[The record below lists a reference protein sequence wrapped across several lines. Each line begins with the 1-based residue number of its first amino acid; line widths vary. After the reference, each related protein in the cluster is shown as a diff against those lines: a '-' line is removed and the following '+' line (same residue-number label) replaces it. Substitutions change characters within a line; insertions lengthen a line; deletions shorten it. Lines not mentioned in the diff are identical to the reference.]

1 MEREHWPQVVIGRV
15 VAERVHAVNRDP
27 GPDHVEVAGG
37 VGDHRGAVCRM
48 EFHLREFPAC
58 PLPQF
63 GQAVPLQVTKGRVF
77 FVGRGEMRPE
87 RGQPEVR
94 MRVGRSGQFEHEF
107 RVGGAEPA
115 HAGVVLHVNPDDQPG
130 SRRLIGQ
137 GGDEARLPGGD
148 VGAGRDRHLD
158 FTRGEG
164 ADHQHRDVRCDAAGQ
179 HRLGRGGE
187 GNPVGPGLGHGTD
200 TVKRAV
206 PVGIGLQDRTKLH
219 PLIEA

>member
-1 MEREHWPQVVIGRV
+1 MAGR
-15 VAERVHAVNRDP
+15 
-27 GPDHVEVAGG
+27 

-58 PLPQF
+58 PLPSSARRSRRSRRSCLF
-63 GQAVPLQVTKGRVF
+63 R
-77 FVGRGEMRPE
+77 RPW
-87 RGQPEVR
+87 RNASRARASPEVR
-94 MRVGRSGQFEHEF
+94 MRVGRPGQLSTSSGSVAPSGPC
-107 RVGGAEPA
+107 RCRTSREPRRPA
-115 HAGVVLHVNPDDQPG
+115 RKPPPDRP
-130 SRRLIGQ
+130 
-137 GGDEARLPGGD
+137 GGDEWLPGG
-148 VGAGRDRHLD
+148 ASAPAEIAISISPGR
-158 FTRGEG
+158 G